1 MPNSSQPKPKARD
14 QILHLLKTAGPQESN
29 DLAKEL
35 GISAMAVRQHL
46 YSFQERGW
54 VDFEEQPKPMG
65 RPAKLWKLT
74 ETAEQFF
81 PDRHNDLLLNF
92 IAGIE
97 ETLGKDKLDLI
108 LDHRAKQQVEDY
120 RQELDAKT
128 HLKGKVKR
136 LAQLRSQEGYMAEF
150 EEAEPGEFLL
160 IENHCPICRAAQ
172 SCSGLCDS
180 ELKVFQKALGK
191 SSKVERIEHLLS
203 GERRCVY
210 RIQSS

>member
-1 MPNSSQPKPKARD
+1 MASQPQPKPKARD

-29 DLAKEL
+29 ALAQEL

-46 YSFQERGW
+46 YSFQKRGW
-54 VDFEEQPKPMG
+54 VDFKEQSKPIG
-65 RPAKLWKLT
+65 RPAKIWMLT

-97 ETLGKDKLDLI
+97 ETLGKDTLDKV
-108 LDHRAKQQVEDY
+108 LDHRANQQVKDY
-120 RQELDAKT
+120 KAQLDSKKD
-128 HLKGKVKR
+128 LKSKVKQ
-136 LAQLRSQEGYMAEF
+136 LAQLRSSEGYMAEF
-150 EEAEPGEFLL
+150 KETEKGQFLL

-172 SCSGLCDS
+172 SCTGLCDS
-180 ELKVFQKALGK
+180 ELKVFQKSLGEN
-191 SSKVERIEHLLS
+191 SKVDRIEHLLS

-210 RIQSS
+210 KIEAS

>member
-1 MPNSSQPKPKARD
+1 MGSQSQPKPKARD
-14 QILHLLKTAGPQESN
+14 QILHLLKTAGPQDSN
-29 DLAKEL
+29 ALAQEL

-65 RPAKLWKLT
+65 RPAKVWKLT

-81 PDRHNDLLLNF
+81 PDRHNDLLLSF
-92 IAGIE
+92 ITGIE
-97 ETLGKDKLDLI
+97 ATLGKDKLDQV
-108 LDHRAKQQVEDY
+108 LDHRAKKQVKDY
-120 RQELDAKT
+120 QTQLDSKPD
-128 HLKGKVKR
+128 LKAKVKH
-136 LAQLRSQEGYMAEF
+136 LAKLRSDEGYMAEF
-150 EEAEPGEFLL
+150 KEEKAGQFFL

-191 SSKVERIEHLLS
+191 ESKVERIEHLLS

-210 RIQSS
+210 KIQGS

>member
-1 MPNSSQPKPKARD
+1 MGTQPQPKPKARD

-54 VDFEEQPKPMG
+54 VDFEEQAKPMG
-65 RPAKLWKLT
+65 RPAKVWKLT
-74 ETAEQFF
+74 DTAAQFF
-81 PDRHNDLLLNF
+81 PDRHNDLLLSF
-92 IAGIE
+92 LAGIE
-97 ETLGKDKLDLI
+97 ETLGQDKLDRV
-108 LDHRAKQQVEDY
+108 LDHRAQQQIQDY
-120 RQELDAKT
+120 REQLDAKP
-128 HLKGKVKR
+128 HLKAKVKQ
-136 LAQLRSQEGYMAEF
+136 LTQLRSKEGYMAEF
-150 EEAEPGEFLL
+150 KEESDGQFLL

-191 SSKVERIEHLLS
+191 GSKVKRIEHLLS

-210 RIQSS
+210 RIETA

>member
-1 MPNSSQPKPKARD
+1 MANPTQPKPKARD

-29 DLAKEL
+29 TLAEEL

-46 YSFQERGW
+46 YNFQERGW
-54 VDFEEQPKPMG
+54 VAFEEQPKPMG
-65 RPAKLWKLT
+65 RPAKVWKLT

-81 PDRHNDLLLNF
+81 PDRHNDLLLSF
-92 IAGIE
+92 IDGIK
-97 ETLGKDKLDLI
+97 ETLGKDKLDQV
-108 LDHRAKQQVEDY
+108 LDHRANQQITDY
-120 RQELDAKT
+120 RAQLENKT
-128 HLKGKVKR
+128 TLKSKVKR

-150 EEAEPGEFLL
+150 EETKADQFLL
-160 IENHCPICRAAQ
+160 IENHCPICSAAQ

-191 SSKVERIEHLLS
+191 GSRIDRVEHLLS

-210 RIQSS
+210 RIEAS